1 MPPKPKKTK
10 EELEAGRLLEEAER
24 AKQEAIEKKKQAE
37 LDEKRRI
44 EEIRVAAER
53 KATRAAEIARLGEE
67 LVAYMDVQKDVQAQ
81 RVAEDALEVRARVRC
96 LWLRS

>member
-10 EELEAGRLLEEAER
+10 EELEAERLLEEAER